1 MGTDLNAN
9 MLDVKRAQDL
19 TKVTGNLNSIYSKS
33 RTEQKDALSQLFK
46 QKYFNSTTE
55 KATIDQQIATLE
67 DKIKEFDDKIKEIEE
82 KISDKQDELDEL
94 KTQIAD
100 KVAKIVADTEEYEA
114 TSKRRVDQ
122 AVDNALYHYQSDS
135 HSKRN
140 GGDKT
145 LTAFMIEQ
153 MGLVNSQITNGRV
166 GIDRVIEELGT
177 PQS

>member
-55 KATIDQQIATLE
+55 KATIDHQIATLE

-82 KISDKQDELDEL
+82 KISDKQDELDE
-94 KTQIAD
+94 
-100 KVAKIVADTEEYEA
+100 
-114 TSKRRVDQ
+114 
-122 AVDNALYHYQSDS
+122 
-135 HSKRN
+135 
-140 GGDKT
+140 
-145 LTAFMIEQ
+145 
-153 MGLVNSQITNGRV
+153 
-166 GIDRVIEELGT
+166 
-177 PQS
+177 